1 MFAINPLRAA
11 REVGSTYLARD
22 RFTRVRAWVT
32 GVMSYLFAGT
42 IYAQAMPVDI
52 LYIQEV
58 SAEPPA
64 IPAVSKRAEDEGV
77 AGARLGIEDSN
88 TTGRFLKHDYSLH
101 VISDTDPNALFD
113 TALSWKALHSGV
125 VVADVGDALLR
136 KLIHDGSMDVV
147 INVGSATDN
156 WRSSQCETGLLHTLP
171 SHAMLADAL
180 AQYLTYR
187 RWGQVLAVSGKG
199 VADEAILNA
208 YKRAAKRFGLKIL
221 DTRKW
226 TFTTDLRRAAQ
237 QEVAQFTRLKN
248 YDVVLVADAANQF
261 GFYLP
266 YNTYLPRP
274 VVGTH
279 GLTPSAWHV
288 SVEQW
293 GALQLQNRFHEDVGR
308 DMRGKDYAAWV
319 AVRAVSEAVTRTSDN
334 TPKTLYNYMMSDSFE
349 LAAFKGRKLT
359 FRQYNGQ
366 LRQPIP
372 VAHPHGLVTQSPQD
386 GFLHQVTELDTL
398 GYDKPEVSCDM
409 ETTL

>member
-32 GVMSYLFAGT
+32 GFMSYLFAGT